1 MFRQFPFAAILLLA
15 LLAVP
20 AVYADSGSG
29 RGYASSATI
38 PAGCAGR
45 PMQLEVNLYGTGAG
59 PATAEIYFISDS
71 GNSKVF
77 SEGASNSATLTF
89 TPPQPGI
96 YQLRIS
102 LGTDQTTLDFAVPEC
117 SPATIKESQAPSV
130 GLEQKRELVLQKLI
144 GYPGGF
150 SKEFSVYRISASQG
164 AAYQTDIVLSYR
176 NSGKAQKVTIEDSV
190 PSSIVSSTG
199 QIAFDSYPD
208 GVSPGQ
214 PMVFDWKDRQVD
226 AGGQLRFSYSIGRQL
241 SSQMMEGMGTPKAI
255 ASQGGAAPGPSGSA
269 PQSSGEGIVASLFS
283 LGSGISLPLP
293 ILLLAAALL
302 FLVYTFV
309 FRKEEE

>member
-1 MFRQFPFAAILLLA
+1 MLRQFSFAALLLLV
-15 LLAVP
+15 LLSVP
-20 AVYADSGSG
+20 AAYTDTGSG
-29 RGYASSATI
+29 RGYASSASPPT
-38 PAGCAGR
+38 GCAGQ
-45 PMQLEVNLYGTGAG
+45 PMQLEVSLYGNGVGA
-59 PATAEIYFISDS
+59 ATAEIYYISES

-77 SEGASNSATLTF
+77 SESANNSTTLTF
-89 TPPQPGI
+89 TPEQPGI

-102 LGTDQTTLDFAVPEC
+102 LGTDQTTMEFAVPEC
-117 SPATIKESQAPSV
+117 SPATIKESQASAV
-130 GLEQKRELVLQKLI
+130 GLEQKRELVLQKLL

-164 AAYQTDIVLSYR
+164 TAYQTDIVLSYR
-176 NSGKAQKVTIEDSV
+176 NSGVAQKVTIEDSV
-190 PSSIVSSTG
+190 PSSIVSGAG

-208 GVSPGQ
+208 SVSPGQ
-214 PMVFDWKDRQVD
+214 PVVFDWKDRQVT

-241 SSQMMEGMGTPKAI
+241 SAQMMEGMGAPKAI
-255 ASQGGAAPGPSGSA
+255 ASQEEAASGPTGSA
-269 PQSSGEGIVASLFS
+269 PQDIGGNILASLFS